1 MSSPV
6 SPPSDSASGLQG
18 RVIRAAL
25 IIFPVGTI
33 VLGIASFG
41 IWWYKRE
48 KVEERTYKYAM
59 ALRRDLNEASLQRHY
74 DILLEVMAQPPEQ
87 KIPAVAAYLESSMGP
102 ENMGYQVR
110 RARFE
115 KDGLQLANVDVELM
129 GKKRM
134 QEVVLLLVPYGDAG
148 RNETEARS
156 LAMLMGLAHAVT
168 GEYGTQTLRLA
179 VVPMHASPEALER
192 FFAAA
197 QERRERFMQVIVA
210 GGPTG
215 SDLEKISQAFRVK
228 ENGTVLIPLED
239 TKDIPG
245 TLSAAQAVKA
255 RLLKAVE

>member
-1 MSSPV
+1 MTTPASS
-6 SPPSDSASGLQG
+6 SSAHDSGLQG

-25 IIFPVGTI
+25 IIFPVGTVI
-33 VLGIASFG
+33 LGIASFG

-59 ALRRDLNEASLQRHY
+59 ALRRDLSEAGLQRHY
-74 DILLEVMAQPPEQ
+74 DILLEVMAQPQAQ

-110 RARFE
+110 RVRFE
-115 KDGLQLANVDVELM
+115 NDGLELANVDVELT

-148 RNETEARS
+148 RTEAEARS

-197 QERRERFMQVIVA
+197 QERRERFMQVMVA
-210 GGPTG
+210 GGPTP

-228 ENGTVLIPLED
+228 ENGSILIPLED
-239 TKDIPG
+239 SQDIPG
-245 TLSAAQAVKA
+245 TLSAAQAIKA